1 MLVFAQTY
9 SHGRSV
15 KLSSL
20 TSSEES
26 RKRRS
31 SRLVQRTIL
40 LGQHS
45 TGLKLAGQQQSTS
58 I

>member
-1 MLVFAQTY
+1 MLVFVQTY

-20 TSSEES
+20 TSSEGS
-26 RKRRS
+26 RKQKS
-31 SRLVQRTIL
+31 SRLVQRTIS
-40 LGQHS
+40 LGKHP
-45 TGLKLAGQQQSTS
+45 TGLKLAGQQQSMS

>member
-9 SHGRSV
+9 SLGRSV

-20 TSSEES
+20 TFSEGF

-31 SRLVQRTIL
+31 SRLVQRTIS
-40 LGQHS
+40 LGKQS
-45 TGLKLAGQQQSTS
+45 TGLKLAGQQQSAS